1 MATATAGNGI
11 SLTTSPL
18 IVFDATSGGNGGP
31 CTCIAISNRSS
42 SSGNV
47 LFNVLGIHASG
58 DFGGIAP
65 GVGPI
70 YVRVGSDALSQL
82 TLKSDSTAVCDWWL
96 ASRI

>member
-1 MATATAGNGI
+1 MATATAGNGV
-11 SLTTSPL
+11 SLTTTPL
-18 IVFDATSGGNGGP
+18 LAFDATTGGDGGP
-31 CTCIAISNRSS
+31 CTTIAICNRSAS
-42 SSGNV
+42 AGNV

-70 YVRVGSDALSQL
+70 YIRVGSDALAQL
-82 TLKSDSTAVCDWWL
+82 TLKSDSTAVCDWWV